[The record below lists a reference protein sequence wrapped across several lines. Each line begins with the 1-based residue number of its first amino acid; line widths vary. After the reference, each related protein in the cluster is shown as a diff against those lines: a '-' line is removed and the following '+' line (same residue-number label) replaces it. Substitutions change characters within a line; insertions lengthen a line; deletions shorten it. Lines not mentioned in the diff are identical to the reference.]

1 MWGSSLALPGA
12 AAGDF
17 AAGGLTTG
25 AAGRLPPGTAT
36 GAAGGSPAEAD
47 AGKAEA
53 AELSANAIRCS

>member
-12 AAGDF
+12 AAGHL
-17 AAGGLTTG
+17 AAGGLATG
-25 AAGRLPPGTAT
+25 AAGRSPPGTAT